1 MFDGIGDVEDSA
13 ERLSKVAI
21 NTLFNICA
29 AWSLNDK
36 EVWKLLG
43 SPEPAIFAAWKGEP
57 GKATL
62 QADDLERISHIL
74 GIYKALQILLPDQAA
89 ADGWVKKPNT
99 SPLFNGSSALE
110 KMISGDI
117 ADLSMVRQYLDGQL
131 NY

>member
-1 MFDGIGDVEDSA
+1 MIDGIGDVENSA

-43 SPEPAIFAAWKGEP
+43 SPELAIFAAWKGEP
-57 GKATL
+57 GRATL
-62 QADDLERISHIL
+62 QADNLERISHIL

-99 SPLFNGSSALE
+99 SPL
-110 KMISGDI
+110 
-117 ADLSMVRQYLDGQL
+117 
-131 NY
+131 

>member
-1 MFDGIGDVEDSA
+1 MLDGIDEVEDSA
-13 ERLSKVAI
+13 EGLSRVAI
-21 NTLFNICA
+21 KTFFNICV

-36 EVWKLLG
+36 EAWKLLG
-43 SPEPAIFAAWKGEP
+43 SPDPAIFAVWKGGP

-62 QADDLERISHIL
+62 QADSLERISHIL

-99 SPLFNGSSALE
+99 SPLFDGNSALD

-117 ADLSMVRQYLDGQL
+117 ADLS
-131 NY
+131 